1 MVLICEV
8 LNFIKS
14 WCWNL
19 SSQHQFRDIEPQ
31 SYFIVCILDT
41 PFSHLLTF
49 TLLGSIFSQYHASSL
64 RLQLNP
70 LSHIASSFSRGSLL
84 HASPMSLRH
93 TSQQPHLSFTTAV
106 LQLLTKGHAY
116 LGSGQSPALLHQHA
130 GQSGIA
136 VGFRRE
142 LMNDTDTKSKMVS
155 VTVKSF
161 IVAVN

>member
-1 MVLICEV
+1 MMKFIIPTSISR
-8 LNFIKS
+8 LN
-14 WCWNL
+14 L
-19 SSQHQFRDIEPQ
+19 

-41 PFSHLLTF
+41 HWPFSHLLTF

-84 HASPMSLRH
+84 HVSPMSLRH

-142 LMNDTDTKSKMVS
+142 LMNVTDTKSKMVN